1 MAPLTEQYRTRPVQR
16 RDMSEEK
23 GPTTGAQR
31 SEGAVPR
38 MRILVVDDNVDS
50 AESLAVLLRLVGH
63 EARTVFDGRQVLV
76 AAEAYRPEL
85 VLLDIG
91 LPGIDGYELARRL
104 RLEPWAGQTKLV
116 ALTGYATEEDR
127 RKAEAAGFDHHLVK
141 PVEFETLCRLL
152 EGLGTIKE

>member
-16 RDMSEEK
+16 CDMSEEK
-23 GPTTGAQR
+23 GPTTGAQKTQ
-31 SEGAVPR
+31 SAVPR
-38 MRILVVDDNVDS
+38 RRILVVDDNVDS

-63 EARTVFDGRQVLV
+63 EARTVFDGRQVL
-76 AAEAYRPEL
+76 AAVEDYRPEL

-127 RKAEAAGFDHHLVK
+127 SKAQAAGFDHHLVK
-141 PVEFETLCRLL
+141 PVDFQSLYRLV
-152 EGLGTIKE
+152 EGLGATKE